1 MRLTR
6 VAVAQSRE
14 EVEVT
19 VKIDIGALPAVYAA
33 GCAVS
38 IAYNVLALK
47 VAGAT
52 DIRPTLN
59 CRAKG
64 ESNMRIQLQLDD
76 SVTVAGTPVITRDY
90 PPGVSKA
97 DVYQGLN
104 QLYGLAGSGMTP
116 FPFNANKRGLYSAI
130 VKASE
135 CVNRQSGTLPI
146 KYTVCQGYVTND
158 RDGWRVDVENI
169 NGVNLTF

>member
-1 MRLTR
+1 EMLLSRNTR
-6 VAVAQSRE
+6 PLRS
-14 EVEVT
+14 
-19 VKIDIGALPAVYAA
+19 IDMGALPAVAA
-33 GCAVS
+33 LGCTVD

-47 VAGAT
+47 VAGAS
-52 DIRPTLN
+52 DITPTLN

-64 ESNMRIQLQLDD
+64 KSNMRIQLQLDD
-76 SVTVAGTPVITRDY
+76 SVTVLDTPVITRDY

-97 DVYQGLN
+97 DVYQGLG

-135 CVNRQSGTLPI
+135 CVNTQSGTLPG
-146 KYTVCQGYVTND
+146 KYTVCQGYVTNNT
-158 RDGWRVDVENI
+158 DGWRVDVENI